1 MERPALQRL
10 QAMGTTFTNHQICSA
25 VCTSSRSNIFAGQ
38 HIVHS
43 GMFDNTNFAWQG
55 NLSTEVPT
63 MGHRMRQAG
72 YYQRRLV
79 VAVSLTSA
87 CGHGTMTGPHIRSRL
102 LTIP

>member
-1 MERPALQRL
+1 MRPALQRL

-25 VCTSSRSNIFAGQ
+25 VCTSSRSNIFTGQ

-43 GMFDNTNFAWQG
+43 GMFDNTNFSWQG

-72 YYQRRLV
+72 YYT
-79 VAVSLTSA
+79 AYKGKMSDE
-87 CGHGTMTGPHIRSRL
+87 
-102 LTIP
+102 